1 MKDVYMLKEV
11 EAVTKIAKNIF
22 GDIVHKVY
30 YAESHY
36 ANVEE
41 AETIA
46 RIDREISSSFHT
58 ENCIDQDGR
67 TIVIEF
73 INGRSVVFSNSEWG
87 GMEKF
92 DFNENVVC
100 V

>member
-1 MKDVYMLKEV
+1 MLKEV
-11 EAVTKIAKNIF
+11 EAVTKIAQNIF

-36 ANVEE
+36 SNVDE
-41 AETIA
+41 ATTIA
-46 RIDREISSSFHT
+46 MIDREIENSFHSET
-58 ENCIDQDGR
+58 SIDQDGR

-73 INGRSVVFSNSEWG
+73 VNGRSVVFSNSEWG
-87 GMEKF
+87 AMEKF
-92 DFNENVVC
+92 EFNDDVVC

>member
-30 YAESHY
+30 YCESHY
-36 ANVEE
+36 AQVDE
-41 AETIA
+41 ADTIA
-46 RIDREISSSFHT
+46 RIDREVAGSFHT
-58 ENCIDQDGR
+58 DTSIDQDGR

-73 INGRSVVFSNSEWG
+73 VNGRSVVFSNSEWG

-92 DFNENVVC
+92 DFNDDVVC

>member
-1 MKDVYMLKEV
+1 MKNVDMLKEV

-30 YAESHY
+30 YAESHF
-36 ANVEE
+36 AHVDE
-41 AETIA
+41 AITIA
-46 RIDREISSSFHT
+46 SIDRDIANSSHSET
-58 ENCIDQDGR
+58 TIDQDGK

-87 GMEKF
+87 AMEKF
-92 DFNENVVC
+92 EFNDNVVC
-100 V
+100 I